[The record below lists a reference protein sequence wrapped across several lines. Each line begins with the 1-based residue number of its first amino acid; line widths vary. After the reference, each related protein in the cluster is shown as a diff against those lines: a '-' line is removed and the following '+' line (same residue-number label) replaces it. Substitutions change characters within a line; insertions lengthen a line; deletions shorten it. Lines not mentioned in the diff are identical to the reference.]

1 MGIKNT
7 KLFTSIRLILLSSPL
22 GRARTTAARR
32 PAGATISSFF
42 SIVVLGALIF
52 GTTALIAP
60 AAAQTNIVVIMTDDM
75 RLDDL
80 DVMTETQALI
90 GEGTTFRNNY
100 ATFPLCCPS
109 RATFITGQYAHNHGV
124 FANRPPNGGYTA
136 LDHTNTLAV
145 WLQAAGYYTSHI
157 GKYLNG
163 YGLDTPP
170 TLVPPGWTDWQGLVD
185 NTTYRMY
192 NYTINDNGSLV
203 TYGEAEADYQTDV
216 LADRAV
222 ETINQAAPNQPFF
235 LSIAPVPPHYEL
247 FPTGFSAPRPAPRHE
262 GAFNDRP
269 LPRPPSFN
277 EANVSDKPLF
287 IRNLPRLTS
296 SEIQTI
302 TTTYRARLASL
313 LAVDDLVERV
323 VNALADAGVLNN
335 TVLFFTSDNGWM
347 QGEHRIREGKIFAY
361 EESSHVPLLIRGDGF
376 PPGATR
382 NQFVGNIDLAPTIVD
397 LTDASP
403 RRVMDGRSLLPL
415 AQNPTLGTARDLL
428 IETLRYEA
436 VRNRSF
442 VYVEHNTGERELYDM
457 RPDSANYDPY
467 QLQSRHAD
475 SAYSQ
480 IQSQLANRLNQL
492 STCSGTSCGAQ

>member
-203 TYGEAEADYQTDV
+203 TYGEAATDYQTDV

-222 ETINQAAPNQPFF
+222 ETINQAAPNHPFF
-235 LSIAPVPPHYEL
+235 LSIAPAPPHR
-247 FPTGFSAPRPAPRHE
+247 TGIAGPQPAPRHGGTFDSE
-262 GAFNDRP
+262 PGSAGPQPAPDDVGAFGNEP
-269 LPRPPSFN
+269 LPKPPSFN
-277 EANVSDKPLF
+277 EADISDKPAF
-287 IRNLPRLTS
+287 FRNLSLISQTRSRRSLRITVIVSPRCLLW
-296 SEIQTI
+296 TI
-302 TTTYRARLASL
+302 SW
-313 LAVDDLVERV
+313 
-323 VNALADAGVLNN
+323 G
-335 TVLFFTSDNGWM
+335 
-347 QGEHRIREGKIFAY
+347 
-361 EESSHVPLLIRGDGF
+361 ESSMHWLMP
-376 PPGATR
+376 
-382 NQFVGNIDLAPTIVD
+382 
-397 LTDASP
+397 
-403 RRVMDGRSLLPL
+403 GRSITP
-415 AQNPTLGTARDLL
+415 
-428 IETLRYEA
+428 
-436 VRNRSF
+436 
-442 VYVEHNTGERELYDM
+442 
-457 RPDSANYDPY
+457 
-467 QLQSRHAD
+467 
-475 SAYSQ
+475 
-480 IQSQLANRLNQL
+480 
-492 STCSGTSCGAQ
+492 C